1 MSSPVSFIINGL
13 PGFVYV
19 ANSLF
24 GSVQTGSISGFSVDP
39 NTGTLTLVPGSPFPA
54 GANPTSLTSDP
65 SGKFLY
71 EVNDK
76 NGATTNNLF
85 AFAINPSTGALT
97 PISGSPLATG
107 AGTLSVSI
115 DPTGKFLYTANS
127 GGDGTFPAL
136 PTSISEYTI
145 NATTGAL
152 TLDTQ
157 VGACISTSSD
167 LANFVVTDPA
177 AGFLFASTAL
187 ASICSF
193 SIGPSGNLQ
202 PAAGSPFAVNAP
214 GQNTLFPR
222 SVAVDPFGKFL
233 FTADGDVSAYSI
245 ASDGRLTQLSGSP
258 YTLGAATAATSVL
271 ADPLDR
277 FLWVDHGFTSIDCF
291 SINSSTGALTLL
303 QFPLTSP
310 NPYIAITTAP
320 NTSAIPLA
328 ADPSGKFLYVLT
340 QPGSVAQNFS
350 ISGFAIDPSTG
361 RLTLLPGSP
370 LSLPSNTTPATMTM
384 TRKPQ

>member
-1 MSSPVSFIINGL
+1 
-13 PGFVYV
+13 
-19 ANSLF
+19 
-24 GSVQTGSISGFSVDP
+24 
-39 NTGTLTLVPGSPFPA
+39 
-54 GANPTSLTSDP
+54 
-65 SGKFLY
+65 
-71 EVNDK
+71 
-76 NGATTNNLF
+76 
-85 AFAINPSTGALT
+85 
-97 PISGSPLATG
+97 
-107 AGTLSVSI
+107 
-115 DPTGKFLYTANS
+115 
-127 GGDGTFPAL
+127 
-136 PTSISEYTI
+136 
-145 NATTGAL
+145 
-152 TLDTQ
+152 
-157 VGACISTSSD
+157 
-167 LANFVVTDPA
+167 
-177 AGFLFASTAL
+177 
-187 ASICSF
+187 
-193 SIGPSGNLQ
+193 
-202 PAAGSPFAVNAP
+202 
-214 GQNTLFPR
+214 
-222 SVAVDPFGKFL
+222 
-233 FTADGDVSAYSI
+233 
-245 ASDGRLTQLSGSP
+245 
-258 YTLGAATAATSVL
+258 L

>member
-97 PISGSPLATG
+97 PISGSPFATG

-145 NATTGAL
+145 NAMTGAL

-167 LANFVVTDPA
+167 LANFVVADPA

-222 SVAVDPFGKFL
+222 SVAVDPFGEFL

-277 FLWVDHGFTSIDCF
+277 FLWVDHGFTAIDCF

-310 NPYIAITTAP
+310 NPYIAITTV
-320 NTSAIPLA
+320 S
-328 ADPSGKFLYVLT
+328 
-340 QPGSVAQNFS
+340 
-350 ISGFAIDPSTG
+350 
-361 RLTLLPGSP
+361 
-370 LSLPSNTTPATMTM
+370 
-384 TRKPQ
+384 